1 MKEPEVFVLA
11 DRTLNG
17 VVVEI
22 NDDQWDLEMPASL
35 APPGSH
41 RAPTLRE
48 VINRQA
54 HEEAQ
59 VPDILAGRGSYVA
72 RSDEEED
79 LLGHNPYRA
88 FTDLVDQACSAALEM
103 DDLDRMVDTRFGDL
117 PARAWFWQANTARGL
132 LAHDV
137 GRAIGSDEEL
147 PDDLVRGMYEE
158 VKAHGD
164 DLRALGLLPAP
175 VAVPDD
181 APMLV
186 VLLAMCGRDPALI

>member
-17 VVVEI
+17 MVVEI
-22 NDDQWDLEMPASL
+22 DDDQWGVEMPPTFA
-35 APPGSH
+35 APGGDRP
-41 RAPTLRE
+41 PTLRE
-48 VINRQA
+48 VINSQA
-54 HEEAQ
+54 HEDAQ
-59 VPDILAGRGSYVA
+59 VPGILAGEPAGTAPPR
-72 RSDEEED
+72 DD

-88 FTDLVDQACSAALEM
+88 FTDLVDQACSAALATH
-103 DDLDRMVDTRFGDL
+103 DLDRPVETRFGEL

-137 GRAIGSDEEL
+137 GQAIGSDEEL

-158 VKAHGD
+158 VRAHGH
-164 DLRALGLLPAP
+164 DLRALGLLPPA
-175 VAVPDD
+175 VAAPDD

-186 VLLAMCGRDPALI
+186 VLLALCGRDPALI

>member
-22 NDDQWDLEMPASL
+22 DDDQWGTQMPS
-35 APPGSH
+35 GG
-41 RAPTLRE
+41 TLRE
-48 VINRQA
+48 IINGQA
-54 HEEAQ
+54 REDAM
-59 VPDILAGRGSYVA
+59 VPDILSGRVVDE
-72 RSDEEED
+72 SDRGGD
-79 LLGHNPYRA
+79 LLGHNPYGA
-88 FTDLVDQACSAALEM
+88 FTELVDEACSAALGV
-103 DDLDRMVDTRFGDL
+103 DDLDRMVHAPFGDVR
-117 PARAWFWQANTARGL
+117 ARAFFWQANTSRGL

-158 VKAHGD
+158 VIEHGD
-164 DLRALGLLPAP
+164 DLRSMGLLPPAA
-175 VAVPDD
+175 AVPQD

-186 VLLAMCGRDPALI
+186 VLLALCGRDPALL